1 MLKRSAEADL
11 DAFLE
16 SDEKKCL
23 VIRGARQVGKTYL
36 VREAGRKRTGWSFI
50 EVNFLE
56 QPQLKDIFSGSLDIA
71 ALLLNFSVM
80 LPSARFVPGKT
91 LLLLDEIQE
100 CPEAGI
106 DYKRPSSYPVGAIR
120 YLGMY
125 PLGFREFLWAEGV
138 DESAV
143 EAIKGFFMR
152 RESVPRAVHEQM
164 MKYLKLYMIV
174 GGMPDVVN
182 RLVETGDIREVDKR
196 QREILSDYRYDIAHY
211 VSPDIKIKAEK
222 CYFSLPRQQH

>member
-100 CPEAGI
+100 CPEAG
-106 DYKRPSSYPVGAIR
+106 G
-120 YLGMY
+120 
-125 PLGFREFLWAEGV
+125 
-138 DESAV
+138 
-143 EAIKGFFMR
+143 
-152 RESVPRAVHEQM
+152 
-164 MKYLKLYMIV
+164 
-174 GGMPDVVN
+174 
-182 RLVETGDIREVDKR
+182 
-196 QREILSDYRYDIAHY
+196 
-211 VSPDIKIKAEK
+211 
-222 CYFSLPRQQH
+222 CYFSEVLGGGRTLQSGCYGIDAGN